1 MPRSKKSKLVSLTK
15 TEKKSTRAHKEK
27 FVSEVQEHA
36 SRWKYAYVIHVGNM
50 RNSSLKVVREQW
62 KGTGRLFFGRTRVMA
77 AALGTSEDTECRTGI
92 HAVSKHLKGPVGLF
106 FTDGPPEEVKVWFDS
121 FSKPDFAR
129 AGNQATKEIVLPVGP
144 LFQYND
150 PSSTFP
156 SSMDPQLRKLG
167 LTTVLK
173 RGVPS
178 LATEHIVC
186 RKNEKL
192 TKEQAQLLKL
202 IGVQMAVFKVLLSGR
217 WSEEEGWVAID
228 TIPEDDGNNPENGV
242 ESGSDVDE
250 DAAMED

>member
-15 TEKKSTRAHKEK
+15 TEKKSTRAHKEQ
-27 FVSEVQEHA
+27 FAAEIQAHA
-36 SRWKYAYVIHVGNM
+36 SKWKYAYVIHVGNM

-62 KGTGRLFFGRTRVMA
+62 KGTGRLFFGRTRVMV

-106 FTDGPPEEVKVWFDS
+106 FTDSPPDEVKGWFDS

-129 AGNQATKEIVLPVGP
+129 AGNPATEEIILPIGP

-150 PSSTFP
+150 PSSPFP

-167 LTTVLK
+167 LTTVLN

-178 LATEHIVC
+178 LATEHVVC
-186 RKNEKL
+186 KKNEKL

-217 WSEEEGWVAID
+217 WSEEEGWVPID
-228 TIPEDDGNNPENGV
+228 TIPEGDENDHGNEV
-242 ESGSDVDE
+242 ESRID
-250 DAAMED
+250 DADGAMED

>member
-27 FVSEVQEHA
+27 FVAEVQEHA
-36 SRWKYAYVIHVGNM
+36 QKWKYAYVIHVGNM

-77 AALGTSEDTECRTGI
+77 AALGVSEDTECRTGI
-92 HAVSKHLKGPVGLF
+92 HVVSKHLKGPVGLF
-106 FTDGPPEEVKVWFDS
+106 FTDSPPLEVKEWFDS

-129 AGNQATKEIVLPVGP
+129 SGNLATEQIVLPVGP
-144 LFQYND
+144 LVQYND
-150 PSSTFP
+150 ASSPFP

-173 RGVPS
+173 RGIPS
-178 LATEHIVC
+178 LDTEHIVC
-186 RKNEKL
+186 KPNQKL

-202 IGVQMAVFKVLLSGR
+202 VGVQMAVFKVLLAGR
-217 WSEEEGWVAID
+217 WSEEDGWVEMEAVPD
-228 TIPEDDGNNPENGV
+228 SAEDGADG
-242 ESGSDVDE
+242 GS
-250 DAAMED
+250 AAEEMED